1 MCNFFYKSILIGNKA
16 KKLVIFLHGYKS
28 CIDDLLPSVE
38 ILKKELNDTLII
50 IPASDM
56 VCERNP
62 SKLQW
67 YPLVDIDPLKKRR
80 DPNTSTKDI
89 INIYNKTGERI
100 SIVSKK
106 INNFISSI
114 QQQYKISN
122 KNTYIMGFSQG
133 AMLAIYTG
141 LSRRYKVGGV
151 FSFAG
156 IICGKDKLETELT
169 STPSVYLFHGTR
181 DLAVQYK
188 TLVYTKSWLK
198 KHNIDWEAIEY
209 EGIEHKLIE
218 DEMLDASNIINRKI

>member
-1 MCNFFYKSILIGNKA
+1 
-16 KKLVIFLHGYKS
+16 
-28 CIDDLLPSVE
+28 
-38 ILKKELNDTLII
+38 
-50 IPASDM
+50 M
-56 VCERNP
+56 VCEKNP
-62 SKLQW
+62 TKLQW

-100 SIVSKK
+100 SRVSKK
-106 INNFISSI
+106 INKFISSI
-114 QQQYKISN
+114 QQQHKISN

-156 IICGKDKLETELT
+156 IICGKDQLEKELI
-169 STPSVYLFHGTR
+169 STPVVYLFHGTS
-181 DLAVQYK
+181 DLAVQHK
-188 TLVYTKSWLK
+188 TLAYTKSWLE